1 MTIKILSWIHSVK
14 ARYKAIVDDYAA
26 AIRLGQLAAG
36 TQLPT
41 HRALSA
47 EKHISLATATRVYA
61 ELESMGLVSGE
72 TGRGTFVREISLPA
86 GLGIDQQIVAT
97 DVLDLNFNYPALPEQ
112 TELLRDALRQL
123 TTTGDLEAL
132 LRYQPHAGRCSER
145 ETIASHLAL
154 AGICACP
161 DDVLIVSGAQHG
173 LAITV
178 LGLFKPG
185 DVIAVDALT
194 YSGFKTLAVA
204 SNLELVAI
212 PVSATGPDLNAL
224 RKICQHRRVRAVY
237 TMPTLHNPLGWVLS
251 SDQRKEIAAISREH
265 DLLVIEDAAYAFLVS
280 NPPPP
285 LASFA
290 PERTIYVTGFSKN
303 IATGLRVGV
312 VVCPAPYRAALERVI
327 RATTWNTPALMTSIV
342 CGWIRDGTVNRL
354 ESLKREDA
362 QRRQNI
368 AREVFGSLPYISH
381 PVSYFLWLP
390 LAEEV
395 RAESVVRSLLE
406 KHISIS
412 TAEPFSTSQNVPH
425 AIRIALGS
433 VSEDL
438 LYQALIT
445 VRETIEYE
453 QYR

>member
-1 MTIKILSWIHSVK
+1 MK
-14 ARYKAIVDDYAA
+14 ARYKTIVDE
-26 AIRLGQLAAG
+26 LAASIRCGDLPAG
-36 TQLPT
+36 TRLPT
-41 HRALSA
+41 HRALSG
-47 EKHISLATATRVYA
+47 EKHVSLATATRVYA

-112 TELLRDALRQL
+112 TDLLRDALRQL
-123 TTTGDLEAL
+123 TTSGDLAAL
-132 LRYQPHAGRCSER
+132 LRYQPHAGRLNDR
-145 ETIASHLAL
+145 ETIASHLAH
-154 AGICACP
+154 AGITASA
-161 DDVLIVSGAQHG
+161 DDVLIVNGAQHG

-178 LGLFKPG
+178 MGLFKPG

-194 YSGFKTLAVA
+194 YSGFKTLAA
-204 SNLELVAI
+204 AFNLELEAI
-212 PVSATGPDLNAL
+212 PLTEVGPDLNAL
-224 RKICQHRRVRAVY
+224 RALCQRRRVRAVY
-237 TMPTLHNPLGWVLS
+237 TMPTLHNPLGWVLN
-251 SDQRKEIAAISREH
+251 SDQRKEIAAIAREH
-265 DLLVIEDAAYAFLVS
+265 DLLVIEDAAYAFLAS

-285 LASFA
+285 LAFFA

-303 IATGLRVGV
+303 IATGLRVGA
-312 VVCPAPYRAALERVI
+312 VVCPTPYRTRLERAI
-327 RATTWNTPALMTSIV
+327 RVTTWNTPSLMTSLV

-368 AREVFGSLPYISH
+368 AREVLKPLPYISH
-381 PVSYFLWLP
+381 PASYFLWLP

-406 KHISIS
+406 KNISTS
-412 TAEPFSTSQNVPH
+412 TAEPFTASQNVPH
-425 AIRIALGS
+425 AIRLALGS

-438 LYQALIT
+438 LYQALNT

-453 QYR
+453 QYRS